1 MDTIYVYI
9 HVFTSA
15 FCLIEM
21 PGTCFLSIFPSG
33 KKSHANPGAR
43 RVLETKKVGVAFA
56 SCFAVVP
63 WSRTP

>member
-1 MDTIYVYI
+1 MDIIYVYI
-9 HVFTSA
+9 HVFTSTV
-15 FCLIEM
+15 CLIEM
-21 PGTCFLSIFPSG
+21 PGTCCLSIA
-33 KKSHANPGAR
+33 KPGAR